1 MPLNTAKIYFSVDL
15 ICLKLQNQP
24 SLQKIKAMT
33 FITEEHIEQVI
44 DTYYDSEK
52 KYFDDREKLIAGQ
65 PSFSALLTDEGFDLL
80 SDDEYELIWFIATV
94 IHTASTSVHGEIK
107 AIDQSELEEID
118 EANWTMMEEAPG
130 GSFQERLTPFFENHP
145 QEDLLAFVE
154 DSLESDE
161 DVQVSPAGRELIF
174 VACKSLIDALVKM
187 A

>member
-1 MPLNTAKIYFSVDL
+1 
-15 ICLKLQNQP
+15 
-24 SLQKIKAMT
+24 MT

-44 DTYYDSEK
+44 DTYYESDK
-52 KYFDDREKLIAGQ
+52 KYFDDREKLIACQ
-65 PSFSALLTDEGFDLL
+65 PAFSALLTDEGFDLL

-94 IHTASTSVHGEIK
+94 IHTATVANHGEIEE
-107 AIDQSELEEID
+107 ISQDELEAID

-130 GSFQERLTPFFENHP
+130 SSFQERLTPFFTNHT

-174 VACKSLIDALVKM
+174 VACKSLVDALVKM